1 MKEAHMVDDPLGPGK
16 IEVLRNSDL
25 IPGKTPR
32 RGKVRDVYDLGKE
45 MLIVTTDR
53 ISAYDVVFPTLIPH
67 KGESINKLAEFWFN
81 KTQDVI
87 PNHFISLEDRRTM
100 RVKKAERVD
109 IEFVCRAYLYGSA
122 WRAYRDGAR
131 TVSGVELPNGLV
143 MAERLPDVIL
153 TPTTKAE
160 EGHDKEISGR
170 EAIIQ
175 GLVTRDEWRELE
187 EATLKLF
194 AAYQSHAKSRGF
206 IIPDFKLEFGRLE
219 GELIQI
225 DEPPSHDSARFWAE
239 RFYEPG
245 KPQEAHCL
253 DKEFLRAY
261 LREVGY
267 MGDGLIPDIPAQIV
281 RQVSM
286 RCVASYQ
293 VLSGNRSLSE
303 YDLKTVDGVMAELE
317 SR

>member
-1 MKEAHMVDDPLGPGK
+1 MKEVQIVDDPLSRGK
-16 IEVLRNSDL
+16 VEVMRYSDAVK
-25 IPGKTPR
+25 GVEPR

-67 KGESINKLAEFWFN
+67 KGESINRLSEFWFN
-81 KTQDVI
+81 KTMTVI
-87 PNHFISLEDRRTM
+87 PNHFIKVEDGRSM
-100 RVKKAERVD
+100 RVRKADRID

-122 WRAYRDGAR
+122 WRAYKEGAR
-131 TVSGVELPNGLV
+131 TVSGIK
-143 MAERLPDVIL
+143 LPDGLELAEKLPEVIL

-160 EGHDKEISGR
+160 AGHDMEISGI
-170 EAIIQ
+170 EAIAQ
-175 GLVTRDEWRELE
+175 KLVNRYEWAELE
-187 EATLKLF
+187 EVTFKLF
-194 AAYQSHAKSRGF
+194 AIYQSHAKSRGF
-206 IIPDFKLEFGRLE
+206 IIPDFKLEFGRLN

-239 RFYEPG
+239 KFYEQG

-267 MGDGLIPDIPAQIV
+267 MGDGPAPEIPAPV
-281 RQVSM
+281 VKQVSM

-293 VLSGNRSLSE
+293 VLSGKKKLSDYE
-303 YDLKTVDGVMAELE
+303 LKNVEQVMRELK
-317 SR
+317 

>member
-1 MKEAHMVDDPLGPGK
+1 MKEAYTVDDPLAKGK
-16 IEVLRNSDL
+16 IEVMRYSDAVK
-25 IPGKTPR
+25 GVEPR
-32 RGKVRDVYDLGKE
+32 RGKVRDVYDLGNE

-67 KGESINKLAEFWFN
+67 KGESINRLAEFWFN
-81 KTQDVI
+81 KTKKVI
-87 PNHFISLEDRRTM
+87 PNHFIRVEDHRTM
-100 RVKKAERVD
+100 RVRKAERID

-131 TVSGVELPNGLV
+131 TVSGVKLPDGLH
-143 MAERLPDVIL
+143 MADKLPDVIL

-160 EGHDKEISGR
+160 AGHDMEISGK
-170 EAIIQ
+170 EAIAQ
-175 GLVTRDEWRELE
+175 KLVTADEWRQLE

-194 AAYQSHAKSRGF
+194 SAYQSHAKSRGF
-206 IIPDFKLEFGRLE
+206 IIPDFKLEFGRLD
-219 GELIQI
+219 GGIIQI

-239 RFYEPG
+239 KFYEPG

-261 LREVGY
+261 LREVNY
-267 MGDGLIPDIPAQIV
+267 MGDGPAPDIPPVVV

-286 RCVASYQ
+286 RCVASYE
-293 VLSGNRSLSE
+293 VLSGKRTLDDYALLNVE
-303 YDLKTVDGVMAELE
+303 QVMKELK
-317 SR
+317 

>member
-1 MKEAHMVDDPLGPGK
+1 
-16 IEVLRNSDL
+16 
-25 IPGKTPR
+25 
-32 RGKVRDVYDLGKE
+32 

-67 KGESINKLAEFWFN
+67 KGESINRLAEFWFN
-81 KTQDVI
+81 KTKKVI
-87 PNHFISLEDRRTM
+87 PNHFIKVEDDRSM
-100 RVKKAERVD
+100 RVRKADRID

-131 TVSGVELPNGLV
+131 TVSGVKLPGGLA
-143 MAERLPDVIL
+143 MAEKLPEVIL

-160 EGHDKEISGR
+160 AGHDTEISGK
-170 EAIIQ
+170 EAIAQ
-175 GLVTRDEWRELE
+175 KLVTRDEWKELE
-187 EATLKLF
+187 ESTLKLF

-206 IIPDFKLEFGRLE
+206 IIPDFKLEFGRLD

-239 RFYEPG
+239 KFYEPG

-261 LREVGY
+261 LREVSY
-267 MGDGLIPDIPAQIV
+267 MGDGPAPEIPAPV
-281 RQVSM
+281 VKQVSM
-286 RCVASYQ
+286 RCVASYE
-293 VLSGNRSLSE
+293 VLSGKKNLDNYGLLNVDQVMRE
-303 YDLKTVDGVMAELE
+303 LK
-317 SR
+317 